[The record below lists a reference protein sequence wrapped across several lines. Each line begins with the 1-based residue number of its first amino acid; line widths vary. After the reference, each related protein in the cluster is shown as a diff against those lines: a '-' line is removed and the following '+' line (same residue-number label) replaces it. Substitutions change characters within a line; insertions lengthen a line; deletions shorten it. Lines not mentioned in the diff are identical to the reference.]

1 MLGGH
6 DVANV
11 SDDAPNRQLIQAGR
25 EIARGSAW
33 MIGMRWAIRG
43 VGLVSTVILA
53 RLLTPEDFGVVAM
66 AMVAVAMLEV
76 FTQSGVDLALLRTE
90 APTRE
95 HYDAAWTLE
104 IIQGLLLGALLFL
117 SAPIVGGHFE
127 DERVTLVVQLLSLR
141 AVIGGFQNVGVVDF
155 RRRLAFGT
163 EFKFGVYKKLLT
175 FSVTIVAALL
185 LRNYWALVAGQVF
198 GRLFEVGLSYRMS
211 DYRPRFAVARIGE
224 IWGFS
229 RWLILSR
236 FARLLNRQFDRWVV
250 GSVGG
255 AAAMGSYYLATDL
268 ASSPSDEV
276 VMPMSRAAFPVYSR
290 LQDDPAALRTA
301 FVQVLQSMTSI
312 SFVMGLG
319 IGAVA
324 HDFVSVVLGDR
335 WLSAVPLIPWLGVFG
350 ALYGLVHTIDIF
362 LVATGR
368 ERIAA
373 LLTVWNAFLLV
384 PVMLV
389 AGQHGSIEGIA
400 AAKAVMAVVFVLG
413 LAWVAGRRPP
423 LTLRAVWD
431 GIWPALTAATLMV
444 ASIKLIQWMWGGY
457 GPLIGLVRDIACG
470 AVVYFVAMWL
480 IWMLQGR
487 PEGPVASIAARMS
500 GRVPWRG

>member
-1 MLGGH
+1 LNGH
-6 DVANV
+6 DIANV

-33 MIGMRWAIRG
+33 MIAMRWAIRG

-104 IIQGLLLGALLFL
+104 IIQGLLLGAVLFL
-117 SAPIVGGHFE
+117 SAPLVGGHFE

-141 AVIGGFQNVGVVDF
+141 AVIGGFQNIGVVDF

-198 GRLFEVGLSYRMS
+198 GRIFEVGLSYGMS
-211 DYRPRFAVARIGE
+211 DYRPRLAMARIGE

-255 AAAMGSYYLATDL
+255 AAAMGSYYIATDL

-290 LQDDPAALRTA
+290 LQDDPVALRTA
-301 FVQVLQSMTSI
+301 FVQVLQSMTSV
-312 SFVMGLG
+312 SFVMGFG

-324 HDFVSVVLGDR
+324 HDFVSVVLGSQ
-335 WLSAVPLIPWLGVFG
+335 WLSAVPLIPWLGLFG

-368 ERIAA
+368 ERVAA

-384 PVMLV
+384 PVLIV
-389 AGQHGSIEGIA
+389 AGHQGSIEGIA
-400 AAKAVMAVVFVLG
+400 ASKAVMAIVFVLG
-413 LAWVAGRRPP
+413 LVWVAGRRPP

-431 GIWPALTAATLMV
+431 GIWPSLTAATVMV
-444 ASIKLIQWMWGGY
+444 AAIKLIQWTWSGY
-457 GPLIGLVRDIACG
+457 SPPVGLIRDVACG
-470 AVVYFVAMWL
+470 AVVYFAAMWS

-487 PEGPVASIAARMS
+487 PDGPVSSLATKVSNRLL
-500 GRVPWRG
+500 RRG